1 MAAAEPNIA
10 RLNGPFGEHSLGNL
24 MNARGKAEARLAR
37 ANLAATHNANR
48 SMIAAINRHLTLRR
62 ERSRAVEANAAARR
76 RATLA
81 ARMAAEASAPAAGA
95 AAAAGAT
102 AGPRPGSTVGPYLS
116 SQQIVTGHGPA
127 GVSPLSEWHIKRGRR
142 SSSRR
147 SSSNR
152 RSTRRLRR

>member
-1 MAAAEPNIA
+1 MAAADPNIA

-95 AAAAGAT
+95 AAAGAA
-102 AGPRPGSTVGPYLS
+102 AGPRPGNTVGPYLS
-116 SQQIVTGHGPA
+116 SQQIVTGHRPA
-127 GVSPLSEWHIKRGRR
+127 GVSPLSEWHIKRRR

-147 SSSNR
+147 SSR
-152 RSTRRLRR
+152 RNTRSLRR